1 MASKKSRRQYGAS
14 DTGWYSSFD
23 AAVKAYRKSGNDK
36 KEFSSIHLRDGGI
49 IIDTVASFSRGVLYG
64 RDGEIIDVARIRRA
78 PSARRRVPNPDTAA
92 LRRAAAH
99 SNSVRNIELKDAILS
114 TKQSPRHCANDP
126 DVKFALYD
134 AEGQDNNA
142 SSAAS
147 VGDFGYFCE
156 HVADFYAAM
165 SQWASAMKKCHT
177 KPASGPGV
185 FSLYDMDAAQ
195 RYFTTTAAKY
205 GQESD
210 RWRKRIANFKR

>member
-64 RDGEIIDVARIRRA
+64 RDGEIIDVARI
-78 PSARRRVPNPDTAA
+78 
-92 LRRAAAH
+92 RRAAAH